1 MNPYSELAREAVER
15 EPVRRLLA
23 ERSAVVFERIARGA
37 GATRWFLVTK
47 EPDLESLYSRLSP
60 GSVVSFYFDGRIAAL
75 PWGDDAYIKIL
86 DLIAE
91 TGDSVVG
98 RLCADGLELAVQ
110 CVAGASEIGEF
121 AEDLQPGVPVE
132 VFIGATPARDNDGLA
147 AVTVTLPDR
156 DGVIRPHPH

>member
-1 MNPYSELAREAVER
+1 MNAYSEFAREAIER

-23 ERSAVVFERIARGA
+23 ERSAVVLERIARGG
-37 GATRWFLVTK
+37 GATRWYLVST
-47 EPDLESLYSRLSP
+47 EPDLERLDGRLSP

-75 PWGDDAYIKIL
+75 PWGDDAVIRIL

-98 RLCADGLELAVQ
+98 RLSADGLELAAQ
-110 CVAGASEIGEF
+110 SVASAGEIGEF
-121 AEDLQPGVPVE
+121 AEDLEPGTYVD
-132 VFIGATPARDNDGLA
+132 VFIGAFPARDNDGLA

-156 DGVIRPHPH
+156 DGVLRPHPH